1 MGISA
6 QCLLEK
12 ISVHYKCQLTN
23 LKQYKSD
30 NLMLLIVT
38 PDIVPKKFKN
48 MKDNKSLIVDGIK
61 II

>member
-12 ISVHYKCQLTN
+12 ISVHYQCQLTN

-38 PDIVPKKFKN
+38 PDIVPKKVKN